1 MFLEVCATSLSPM
14 LVVRTLKNGKYP
26 PVDYKCLHLSV
37 ANDGTQLSLIPTLLL
52 TSEERKMMEKRW
64 FNDYG
69 ILSTLILIYFLV
81 ADFFARIPHPLIK
94 YTERNFSQNFLH
106 KSKRRI
112 ETNAE
117 KKSQKEKDD
126 FVFCFFFKY
135 FFYFWFVFSLFL
147 SFFNLLD
154 DRIFFFFNIQNG
166 WPILLWLEHNFCWCM
181 QLVLYCIAIS
191 YFIQISSVLFFFLC
205 KVTRIS
211 SI

>member
-106 KSKRRI
+106 KSKRQI

-126 FVFCFFFKY
+126 FVFCFFLNTFSISDLSFLC
-135 FFYFWFVFSLFL
+135 FFLFL
-147 SFFNLLD
+147 
-154 DRIFFFFNIQNG
+154 IYWMIGFFFFLIFKMADQ
-166 WPILLWLEHNFCWCM
+166 F
-181 QLVLYCIAIS
+181 YCD
-191 YFIQISSVLFFFLC
+191 
-205 KVTRIS
+205 
-211 SI
+211 